1 MRDSLQL
8 DESVPPLP
16 RRPSP
21 IVGVILA
28 GGRARRFGGIDK
40 GLVEVA
46 GRPMVEWIVDALR
59 PQVDALLIN
68 ANRNEERYRDTGLR
82 VIGDLLPDFQGP
94 LAGLAA
100 AMAQVP
106 PSGAILTVPCDSPLP
121 PPMLAAR
128 LAGALA
134 GPDAELAVAHDG
146 ERLQLVH
153 ALVPVALGESLAAFL
168 AEGGRKVE
176 TWYARH
182 RVAVVDFGDC
192 RGHFLNLNC
201 LEDLTSVEGLV
212 QARAA
217 VTPAGPADGSRSQ

>member
-1 MRDSLQL
+1 MHDSLQT
-8 DESVPPLP
+8 EEPAPPPP

-21 IVGVILA
+21 IVGIVLA

-68 ANRNEERYRDTGLR
+68 ANRNEERYRATGLR
-82 VIGDLLPDFQGP
+82 VIGDRLPDYQGP

-106 PSGAILTVPCDSPLP
+106 PGGAVLTVPCDSPLP
-121 PPMLAAR
+121 PPMLAER
-128 LAGALA
+128 LVAALA
-134 GPDAELAVAHDG
+134 GGGAELAVAHDG

-153 ALVPVALGESLAAFL
+153 ALVPVALGDSLAAFL
-168 AEGGRKVE
+168 TDGERKVE
-176 TWYARH
+176 AWYARH
-182 RVAVVDFGDC
+182 RVAVVDFSDC
-192 RGHFLNLNC
+192 RGHFLNLNR
-201 LEDLTSVEGLV
+201 LGDLASVEALLRG
-212 QARAA
+212 AAGHRAD
-217 VTPAGPADGSRSQ
+217 GPA

>member
-1 MRDSLQL
+1 MHDSLQI

-59 PQVDALLIN
+59 PQVDVLLIN
-68 ANRNEERYRDTGLR
+68 ANRNEERYHATGLR
-82 VIGDLLPDFQGP
+82 VIGDVLPDFQGP

-100 AMAQVP
+100 AMAQAP
-106 PSGAILTVPCDSPLP
+106 RSGAILTVPCDSPLP

-128 LAGALA
+128 LAAALA
-134 GPDAELAVAHDG
+134 PDAELAVAHDG

-153 ALVPVALGESLAAFL
+153 ALVPVALGDSLAAFL
-168 AEGGRKVE
+168 TEGGRKVE

-182 RVAVVDFGDC
+182 RVAVVNFGDC

-201 LEDLTSVEGLV
+201 LEDLTSVEGLL
-212 QARAA
+212 QATGA
-217 VTPAGPADGSRSQ
+217 VTPAGPAGGNRSP